1 MDAVR
6 LKCQL
11 IVFWF
16 QERRWKEHHALPSV
30 VHLFLCNCSFE
41 GIFDSNDPDKNCG
54 ADGHGCLPA
63 WILNLHPTR
72 AIHC

>member
-1 MDAVR
+1 MALYYYLLLFVMINHYYLWRAVVDAVR

-11 IVFWF
+11 LVFWF

-41 GIFDSNDPDKNCG
+41 GIFDSNDPDKN
-54 ADGHGCLPA
+54 
-63 WILNLHPTR
+63 
-72 AIHC
+72 